1 MPFFLAY
8 SKLNVHTT
16 QFYLFVLIVHKN
28 ALKMKQTF
36 FGHKCPKISPFLKNV
51 FINFKNMFTKYV
63 LKTHL
68 KKRVFLK
75 MKIVSLLFAIYAV

>member
-1 MPFFLAY
+1 
-8 SKLNVHTT
+8 
-16 QFYLFVLIVHKN
+16 
-28 ALKMKQTF
+28 MKQTF
-36 FGHKCPKISPFLKNV
+36 FGHKCAKISPFLKNV

-68 KKRVFLK
+68 KKCVFLK